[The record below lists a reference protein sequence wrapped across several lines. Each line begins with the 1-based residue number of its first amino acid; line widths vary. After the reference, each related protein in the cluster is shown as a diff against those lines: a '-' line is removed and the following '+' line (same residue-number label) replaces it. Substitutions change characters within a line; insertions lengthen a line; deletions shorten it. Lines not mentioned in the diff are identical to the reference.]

1 MGFALSLTLAAP
13 TFSNVPTL
21 QSRSPLFC
29 ALRFGSNNSRIQR
42 IRSESQNGAVVAAE
56 SEIPESSNYGRHYFP
71 LAAVVAQDA
80 IKTALLLGAIDP
92 AIGGIAI
99 SGRRGTAKTVMAR
112 GLHAVLP
119 PIEVVL
125 GSIANADPS
134 SPQEWEDGLDQRVE
148 YDSDGNVKTRIV
160 KSPFVQIPLGV
171 TEDRLIGS
179 VDVEESVKTGTT
191 VFQPG
196 LLAEAH
202 RGVLYVDEINLLDE
216 GISNLLLNVLTEG
229 VNIVEREGISFKHPC
244 RPLLIATYNPEEGAV
259 REHLLD
265 RVAINLSADLPMS
278 FEERVA
284 AVGIATEFQEK
295 SSQVFKMVEEETDS
309 AKTQI
314 ILAREYLK
322 DVSISREQLK
332 YLVFEALRGGCQ
344 GHRAELYAA
353 RVAKCL
359 AALEGRDKVYVDD
372 LKKAVELVIL
382 PRSIVSE
389 NPPEQQNQQPP
400 PPPPPPQN
408 QEGDEQ
414 NEEEEQEDENDKENE
429 QQQEQLPE
437 EFIFDAEGGLV
448 DEKLLFFA
456 QQAQRRRGRAGRAKN
471 VIFSEDRGRYI
482 KPMLPKGPVK
492 RLAVDATLRAAA
504 PYQKLRRAKDSE
516 SRRKVFVE
524 KTDMRAKRMA
534 RKAGALVIFVV
545 DASGSMA
552 LNRMQNAKG
561 AALKLLA
568 ESYTSRDQVSII
580 PFRGDAAEVLLPPS
594 RSIAMARKRL
604 ERLPCGGGSPLA
616 HGLTTA
622 VRVGLNAEKS
632 GDVGRVMIVAI
643 TDGRA
648 NISLKRSTDPEAA
661 AASDAPKP
669 SAQDLK
675 DEILEVAGKI
685 YKAGMSLL
693 VIDTE
698 NKFVSTGFA
707 KEIARVAQGKY
718 YYLPNASDAVISSA
732 TKDALSALKNS

>member
-1 MGFALSLTLAAP
+1 VG
-13 TFSNVPTL
+13 
-21 QSRSPLFC
+21 
-29 ALRFGSNNSRIQR
+29 
-42 IRSESQNGAVVAAE
+42 
-56 SEIPESSNYGRHYFP
+56 
-71 LAAVVAQDA
+71 QDA
-80 IKTALLLGAIDP
+80 IKTALLLGAVDN

-99 SGRRGTAKTVMAR
+99 SGKRGTAKTVMAR
-112 GLHAVLP
+112 GLHAILP
-119 PIEVVL
+119 PIEVIA
-125 GSIANADPS
+125 GSIANSDPLC
-134 SPQEWEDGLDQRVE
+134 PEEWEGGLENRLK
-148 YDSDGNVKTRIV
+148 YNANGTLKTEIIR
-160 KSPFVQIPLGV
+160 SPFVQIPLGV
-171 TEDRLIGS
+171 TEDRLLGS
-179 VDVEESVKTGTT
+179 VDVEESVKSGTT

-196 LLAEAH
+196 LLADAH

-229 VNIVEREGISFKHPC
+229 VNIVEREGISFRHPC
-244 RPLLIATYNPEEGAV
+244 KPLLIATYNPEEGSV

-265 RVAINLSADLPMS
+265 RIAINLSADVPME
-278 FEERVA
+278 FDDRVS
-284 AVGIATEFQEK
+284 AVDIAIQFQERSK
-295 SSQVFKMVEEETDS
+295 QVFMSVEEGTDS

-322 DVSISREQLK
+322 EVNISRDQIK
-332 YLVFEALRGGCQ
+332 YLVMEALRGGCQ
-344 GHRAELYAA
+344 GHRAELYASKVA
-353 RVAKCL
+353 RSL
-359 AALEGRDKVYVDD
+359 AALEGRDKVGVDD
-372 LKKAVELVIL
+372 LKKAVELVII
-382 PRSIVSE
+382 PRSTVNE
-389 NPPEQQNQQPP
+389 NPQDKQNQPP

-408 QEGDEQ
+408 QDPAEDQ
-414 NEEEEQEDENDKENE
+414 NEEEKDEEDDGDIE
-429 QQQEQLPE
+429 QQEEEQIPD
-437 EFIFDAEGGLV
+437 EFVFDAEGGLV
-448 DEKLLFFA
+448 DSKLLFFA
-456 QQAQRRRGRAGRAKN
+456 QQAQRRKGKAGRAKN

-482 KPMLPKGPVK
+482 KPMLPKGPVR
-492 RLAVDATLRAAA
+492 RLAIDATLRAAA
-504 PYQKLRRAKDSE
+504 PYQKLRRQRAFEKGE
-516 SRRKVFVE
+516 IRRVFVE

-561 AALKLLA
+561 AAMQLLS

-580 PFRGDAAEVLLPPS
+580 PFRGDAADVLLPPS

-616 HGLTTA
+616 HGLSMA

-648 NISLKRSTDPEAA
+648 NISLKRSTDPDSIAT
-661 AASDAPKP
+661 DAPKP
-669 SAQDLK
+669 STQELK
-675 DEILEVAGKI
+675 DEILEIAGKI

-732 TKDALSALKNS
+732 TKEALAAFKSS